1 MTNQAFSYIDIIDI
15 WKIFS
20 WLCYHQFEYKCLC
33 CNLTSIASI
42 KCYNDKIWKLWKLF
56 ASAFI
61 DSKCSNYKKQNA
73 WIFLTK
79 QVEPLGPMI
88 WHSWTSLKMAL
99 QKKGEREKMMT
110 LLLSWLSN
118 FNFALII
125 SYFIILS
132 HFGIMVPSYSLLFLR
147 SIFFFWYLFV
157 TVKRI
162 SFPLAHIKRID
173 GTIQQIKVTVK

>member
-1 MTNQAFSYIDIIDI
+1 
-15 WKIFS
+15 
-20 WLCYHQFEYKCLC
+20 
-33 CNLTSIASI
+33 
-42 KCYNDKIWKLWKLF
+42 
-56 ASAFI
+56 
-61 DSKCSNYKKQNA
+61 
-73 WIFLTK
+73 
-79 QVEPLGPMI
+79 MI

-132 HFGIMVPSYSLLFLR
+132 HFRIMVPSYPPLSSLR

-157 TVKRI
+157 TVRRI

-173 GTIQQIKVTVK
+173 GTIQQIKVTVTGSSSSVSKRKILLILFIWINALSIYEIWFFISRSYILS